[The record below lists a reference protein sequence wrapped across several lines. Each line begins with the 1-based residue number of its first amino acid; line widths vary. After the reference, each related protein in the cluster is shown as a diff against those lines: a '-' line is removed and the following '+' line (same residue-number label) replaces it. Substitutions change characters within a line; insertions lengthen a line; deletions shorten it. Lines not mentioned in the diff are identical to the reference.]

1 MYTNMVPKH
10 WRNLNHYPRIRFFC
24 FLNQSN
30 TPLLNNSYILIL
42 VVLHPYTISNV
53 NDVTTA
59 VCDGRDGDD
68 GVNRLVPGLA
78 RVQVDHHRR
87 PLCRFIPAWS
97 SHVHAC
103 ELLYFLEIFAV
114 LNTLIDYFG
123 YFKLFLYAPQRRR
136 PYYWNTHGGVHR
148 DFLSLALKV
157 LVRSSWNMWEM
168 FISHQTRPSL
178 ITSQI
183 VQTNEML

>member
-1 MYTNMVPKH
+1 VSYS
-10 WRNLNHYPRIRFFC
+10 
-24 FLNQSN
+24 NQSN
-30 TPLLNNSYILIL
+30 NPLLNNSYILIL

-59 VCDGRDGDD
+59 VCDGRNGDD
-68 GVNRLVPGLA
+68 GVNRLVSGLA

-87 PLCRFIPAWS
+87 PLCRFLPAWS

-103 ELLYFLEIFAV
+103 KLLYFLEIFAV

-136 PYYWNTHGGVHR
+136 QYYWNTHGGV
-148 DFLSLALKV
+148 LSCSKKSCPIVMKHVENVYQLPNSAKFDYQSN
-157 LVRSSWNMWEM
+157 RSD
-168 FISHQTRPSL
+168 
-178 ITSQI
+178 
-183 VQTNEML
+183 